1 MKNMKTRQVV
11 AVVVVFVILVGLLTV
26 GFITSTNSL
35 ANVSGQLQS
44 VYERSF
50 YELVSN
56 VNDIEVT
63 LSKCIISNDNSQQ
76 NKLFYDLWEQCNVA
90 QNNLS
95 RLPVNHDAINETTK
109 FVNQMG
115 GFSYYLFDKTRN
127 SETLSD
133 ADNNSLTELYNMCVY
148 IQQIINEYAYQIQ
161 NDYNI
166 LKDVDRKDISNS
178 NISGAFSSM
187 QETGVD
193 YPTLIYDGPFSD
205 SVINKK
211 VLGLIGEELNLEQ
224 VNNEL
229 EELFKDYNVKRIDY
243 KDETK
248 GKIDTYNFNITL
260 ENSHEYYLQV
270 TKKGGLVIQLN
281 SYQKSMKDN
290 LSLQDCEK
298 KAEEFAKMLEIENM
312 KAVWSTK
319 INNVAYVNLTTFVDN
334 TIIYPEM
341 IKVKVSTE
349 NGEIIGWDAQTYAYN
364 KTTRTDTKATITAS
378 EARKKVSNKLVI
390 ETEKKAL
397 IPLDFNREVLCYEF
411 KCTYNNY
418 TYYVYINA
426 KTGVEENVLRIVGT
440 LDGNL
445 LM

>member
-1 MKNMKTRQVV
+1 MKNIKARQVI

-63 LSKCIISNDNSQQ
+63 LSKCLVSNNNTQQ

-115 GFSYYLFDKTRN
+115 GFSYYLFDKTNN
-127 SETLSD
+127 SETISETD
-133 ADNNSLTELYNMCVY
+133 YNSLSELYNMCVN

-161 NDYNI
+161 NNYNI
-166 LKDVDRKDISNS
+166 LKDVDRKDLSNS
-178 NISGAFSSM
+178 SISGAFSSM

-211 VLGLIGEELNLEQ
+211 VLGLSDEEYNLEQ
-224 VNNEL
+224 VNNKL
-229 EELFKDYNVKRIDY
+229 EEVFKNYNVKRIDY
-243 KDETK
+243 KDETN
-248 GKIDTYNFNITL
+248 GKIETYNFNMTL

-270 TKKGGLVIQLN
+270 TKKGGLIIQLN
-281 SYQKSMKDN
+281 SYQRSLKDN
-290 LSLQDCEK
+290 LSLEDCEQ
-298 KAEEFAKMLEIENM
+298 KAEEFAKMLELENM
-312 KAVWSTK
+312 QAVWSTK
-319 INNVAYVNLTTFVDN
+319 INNIVYVNLTTVVDN

-341 IKVKVSTE
+341 IKAKISTE

-364 KTTRTDTKATITAS
+364 KTERTDTKPTITAS
-378 EARKKVSNKLVI
+378 EARQKVSSKLII
-390 ETEKKAL
+390 ETEKKTL
-397 IPLDFNREVLCYEF
+397 IPLDFNREDLCYEF

-426 KTGVEENVLRIVGT
+426 KTGEEENVLRVVGT

>member
-1 MKNMKTRQVV
+1 MKNIKARQVI

-63 LSKCIISNDNSQQ
+63 LSKCLISNNRTQQ

-115 GFSYYLFDKTRN
+115 GFSYYLFEKTSN
-127 SETLSD
+127 SESLNDTD
-133 ADNNSLTELYNMCVY
+133 YNSLTELYNLCVY

-161 NDYNI
+161 NNYNI
-166 LKDVDRKDISNS
+166 LKDVDRKDLSNS
-178 NISGAFSSM
+178 SISGAFSSM
-187 QETGVD
+187 QKTGVD

-211 VLGLIGEELNLEQ
+211 VLGLKDEEYNLEQ
-224 VNNEL
+224 VNNKL
-229 EELFKDYNVKRIDY
+229 EEVFKNYNVKRIDY

-248 GKIDTYNFNITL
+248 GKIETYNFNMTL
-260 ENSHEYYLQV
+260 ENAHEYYLQV
-270 TKKGGLVIQLN
+270 TKKGGLIIQLN
-281 SYQKSMKDN
+281 SYQKSLKDN
-290 LSLQDCEK
+290 LSLEDCEQ
-298 KAEEFAKMLEIENM
+298 KAEEFAKMLELENM

-341 IKVKVSTE
+341 IKVKISTE
-349 NGEIIGWDAQTYAYN
+349 NGEVIGWDAQTYAYN
-364 KTTRTDTKATITAS
+364 KSERTNTKATITAS
-378 EARKKVSNKLVI
+378 EARQKVSNKLVI
-390 ETEKKAL
+390 ETEKKTL

-411 KCTYNNY
+411 KCSYNNY

-426 KTGVEENVLRIVGT
+426 KTGEEENVLRVVGT
-440 LDGNL
+440 LDGDL

>member
-1 MKNMKTRQVV
+1 MKNMKARQVV

-56 VNDIEVT
+56 INDIEVT
-63 LSKCIISNDNSQQ
+63 LSKSLISNDNSQQ

-115 GFSYYLFDKTRN
+115 GFSYYLFKKT
-127 SETLSD
+127 SENESITD
-133 ADNNSLTELYNMCVY
+133 ADYNSLTDLYNLCIY

-161 NDYNI
+161 NNYNI

-178 NISGAFSSM
+178 SISGAFSSM

-211 VLGLIGEELNLEQ
+211 VLGLSDEEYNLEQ
-224 VNNEL
+224 VNNML
-229 EELFKDYNVKRIDY
+229 EEVFKNYNVKRIDY
-243 KDETK
+243 KDETN
-248 GKIDTYNFNITL
+248 GKIETYNFNMTL

-270 TKKGGLVIQLN
+270 TKKGGLIIQLN
-281 SYQKSMKDN
+281 SYQKSLKDN
-290 LSLQDCEK
+290 LTLEECEQ
-298 KAEEFAKMLEIENM
+298 KAEEFAKMLELENM

-319 INNVAYVNLTTFVDN
+319 MNNVAYVNLTTFVDN
-334 TIIYPEM
+334 TVIYPEM
-341 IKVKVSTE
+341 IKVKISTE
-349 NGEIIGWDAQTYAYN
+349 NGEVIGWDAQTYAYN
-364 KTTRTDTKATITAS
+364 KTERNDTKATITAS

-390 ETEKKAL
+390 ETQQKTL
-397 IPLDFNREVLCYEF
+397 IPLDFNKEVLCYEF

-426 KTGVEENVLRIVGT
+426 KTGAEENVLRVVGT

>member
-1 MKNMKTRQVV
+1 MKNVKGRQVV

-26 GFITSTNSL
+26 GFISSTNSL

-44 VYERSF
+44 AYERSF

-63 LSKCIISNDNSQQ
+63 LSKCLISNDKTQQ
-76 NKLFYDLWEQCNVA
+76 EKLFYKLWEQCNVA

-95 RLPVNHDAINETTK
+95 GLPVNHDAINETTK

-115 GFSYYLFDKTRN
+115 GYSYYLFEK
-127 SETLSD
+127 L
-133 ADNNSLTELYNMCVY
+133 NNDGTIQDTEYDSLTQLYNMCIN

-161 NDYNI
+161 NNYNI
-166 LKDVDRKDISNS
+166 LKDVDRKDISKS
-178 NISGAFSSM
+178 NISGAFTSM

-224 VNNEL
+224 VNKEL
-229 EELFKDYNVKRIDY
+229 EELFKNYNVKRIDY

-248 GKIDTYNFNITL
+248 GKIETYNFNMTL

-281 SYQKSMKDN
+281 SYQKSTKDN
-290 LSLQDCEK
+290 LTLTECEE

-319 INNVAYVNLTTFVDN
+319 INNVAYVNLTTVVDG

-364 KTTRTDTKATITAS
+364 KTERTDTKAGITAS
-378 EARKKVSNKLVI
+378 EARKKVSNRLVI
-390 ETEKKAL
+390 ETEQKAL
-397 IPLDFNREVLCYEF
+397 IPLDFNKEVLCYEF

-426 KTGVEENVLRIVGT
+426 KTGAEENVLRVVGT

>member
-1 MKNMKTRQVV
+1 MKNIKARQVI

-63 LSKCIISNDNSQQ
+63 LSKCLVSNNRTQQ

-115 GFSYYLFDKTRN
+115 GFSYYLFEKTSN
-127 SETLSD
+127 AESLSD
-133 ADNNSLTELYNMCVY
+133 TDYNSLTELYNLCVY

-161 NDYNI
+161 NNYNI
-166 LKDVDRKDISNS
+166 LKDVDRKDLSNS
-178 NISGAFSSM
+178 SISGAFSSM

-211 VLGLIGEELNLEQ
+211 VLGLTDEEYNLEQ
-224 VNNEL
+224 VNNKL
-229 EELFKDYNVKRIDY
+229 EEVFKNYNVKRIDY

-248 GKIDTYNFNITL
+248 GKIETYNFNMTL

-270 TKKGGLVIQLN
+270 TKKGGLIIQLN
-281 SYQKSMKDN
+281 SYQKSLKDN
-290 LSLQDCEK
+290 LSLEDCEQ
-298 KAEEFAKMLEIENM
+298 KAEEFAKMMELENM

-341 IKVKVSTE
+341 IKVKISTE
-349 NGEIIGWDAQTYAYN
+349 NGEVIGWDAQTYAYN
-364 KTTRTDTKATITAS
+364 KSERTNTKATITAS
-378 EARKKVSNKLVI
+378 EARQKVSNKLVI
-390 ETEKKAL
+390 ETEKKTL

-411 KCTYNNY
+411 KCSYNNY

-426 KTGVEENVLRIVGT
+426 KTGEEENVLRVVGT
-440 LDGNL
+440 LDGDL

>member
-1 MKNMKTRQVV
+1 MKNMKGRQVI

-35 ANVSGQLQS
+35 ANVSGQLQN

-63 LSKCIISNDNSQQ
+63 LSKCLVSNDNSQQ
-76 NKLFYDLWEQCNVA
+76 KKLFYNLWEQCNVA

-95 RLPVNHDAINETTK
+95 RLPVNHNAINETTK

-115 GFSYYLFDKTRN
+115 GFSYYLFEKTN
-127 SETLSD
+127 EGEGLSETD
-133 ADNNSLTELYNMCVY
+133 YNSLTEMYNLCIY

-161 NDYNI
+161 NNYNI
-166 LKDVDRKDISNS
+166 LKDVDRKDISKS
-178 NISGAFSSM
+178 SISGAFTSM

-211 VLGLIGEELNLEQ
+211 VLGLSDEEFNLEQ
-224 VNNEL
+224 VNKEL
-229 EELFKDYNVKRIDY
+229 EELFKDYKVKRIDY
-243 KDETK
+243 KDESK
-248 GKIDTYNFNITL
+248 GKIDTYNFNMTL

-270 TKKGGLVIQLN
+270 TKRGGLIIQLN
-281 SYQKSMKDN
+281 SYQKSLKDN
-290 LSLQDCEK
+290 LSLTECEQ
-298 KAEEFAKMLEIENM
+298 KAEEFAKMLEIKDM

-319 INNVAYVNLTTFVDN
+319 INNVAYINLTTYIDN
-334 TIIYPEM
+334 TVIYPEM

-364 KTTRTDTKATITAS
+364 KTERTDTKATITAN

-390 ETEKKAL
+390 ETERKTL

-426 KTGVEENVLRIVGT
+426 KSGAEENVLRVVGT